1 MTDPSYA
8 DLTEDP
14 ALVVERDAL
23 IRSLPV
29 NAPIYMPTER
39 IPLVDQITG
48 LKRAAEIYDERLDAV
63 YRPALRRLRD
73 LCKGKDRCFVIGNGP
88 SLNRTNLERLRDEV
102 TIAMNGFFL
111 KTPELSWTPTF
122 YVVEDH
128 LVAEDRA
135 KWIQEFKGPVKLFP
149 ANLAYCL
156 EEADDTI
163 FFNLRPRKSY
173 PHGFDFSLDAS
184 DVVYTGGT
192 VTYSCLQLAHY
203 LGFKEIHLIGVDADY
218 AIPTDAKY
226 VGETSVGEID
236 MESDDAN
243 HFHPDYFGKGFRW
256 HDPNVDKMLLAYE
269 EARRVTDEIGTG
281 RIFNAGV
288 GGKLEVFERVDYDS
302 LFEDRDRA
310 GTPRTLLIDMTAVG
324 GGTATGEI
332 KASYFRTLDQNKI
345 LHLSAVGQKLFLN
358 RLSEAHADRRVYE
371 EDDPSVLDECIGFD
385 PEVIVYRPV
394 EEKPGLH
401 AAAMTLARNL
411 GRPLVVWMMDDWPLR
426 LLARDPLAF
435 RKVNAELT
443 ELLQM
448 ASERFAISEKMASVY
463 EKRYGVA
470 FRILRNGVKFD
481 EWPTVAPIRDEGP
494 FRIRYSGGLADD
506 MSCQAV
512 LDVARAVSTLA
523 AEMDITLEIRTQA
536 HWLGEKGE
544 LFSGLKGVE
553 LSAAS
558 LSSEA
563 YKAWVSEADLL
574 VMAYNF
580 DTATQRYV
588 GLSFANKTPEY
599 LASGAP
605 VLAYG
610 SRNLST
616 IEFVSGVPGVE
627 VVTEEGVEGLVE
639 SIRALLTDPGRRRA
653 MRDEARAWAFDHLN
667 LDRGRLSFLRSLQR
681 AARAEPARPE
691 VLDAALPSV
700 IGAGAVDE
708 GHAGPPFSV
717 AAHFDG
723 LTKIAFPDGPAL
735 DVSPLR
741 SLSIRFRPATRTP
754 RYVFSGFNDSS
765 PPTLLMAGP
774 LTVLQTKP
782 DELEARIR
790 LGSSH
795 LNRTWRIRRGQPM
808 ELSATLDGQGVTIV
822 VDGDAWTPDLG
833 GQTPSCEARRIQIG
847 CGHRQRYWAG
857 ALESLV
863 VTHGDPGQPQSWSA
877 FATEAWRSRAET
889 RLEGAALDALAA
901 APVAR
906 PADVLSRFKNRHR
919 GQRCFIMGNG
929 PSLNQTDL
937 SKLAGE
943 TVFACNAVHLLF
955 DRIAW
960 RPTFY
965 ASVDSRTTA
974 DRAADISRMLAQT
987 PDMTAFFPATQQLHD
1002 GSGALLDTRRLVGVH
1017 DNAWFFNEVT
1027 NSQADLPHSMF
1038 SLDAGERVVMPYTV
1052 AITMM
1057 QLAAYMGF
1065 SDIYLVGCDTR
1076 YVVPSNVDQG
1086 GPTAGDGRGL
1096 LLTSTADDDPNHFD
1110 PRYFGRGR
1118 RWHNPQVAKMIEH
1131 YGYARDALQGTGVSV
1146 YNATLG
1152 GDLEVFP
1159 RVEFDSLFQDA
1170 VRPEPRPA
1178 VVELAAE
1185 VEVVDRADVSPGVSP
1200 EAVAPASDGPAP
1212 AVEPQPRRTFY
1223 AAPASEPAH
1232 LIIAGARAA
1241 GALSLADLNA
1251 RPVMMLA
1258 SALDLR
1264 NEVPPTYVAAIG
1276 AVDPAATALVS
1287 EAAAEGSAKRILV
1300 SADLARIIPLSERVI
1315 SLDAVRPLLGPAPL
1329 ESVGPVATALLWAEA
1344 LGFRAVTVAGA
1355 EEAAVGPAGSPQ
1367 RDALLALIDR
1377 LDGSGVKVRL
1387 IH

>member
-1 MTDPSYA
+1 MTDPSNA

-14 ALVVERDAL
+14 ALVAERDAL

-63 YRPALRRLRD
+63 YRPALRRLRE

-135 KWIQEFKGPVKLFP
+135 KWIHEFKGPVKLFP
-149 ANLAYCL
+149 ANLAYCI
-156 EEADDTI
+156 EEADDTV

-192 VTYSCLQLAHY
+192 VTFSCLQLAHY
-203 LGFKEIHLIGVDADY
+203 LGFKEIYVIGVDADY

-256 HDPNVDKMLLAYE
+256 HDPNVDKMLLSYE
-269 EARRVTDEIGTG
+269 EARRVTDEVGVG

-288 GGKLEVFERVDYDS
+288 GGKLEVFERVDFDS
-302 LFEDRDRA
+302 LFVEKDRA
-310 GTPRTLLIDMTAVG
+310 STPRTLLIDMTAVG

-332 KASYFRTLDQNKI
+332 KASYFQTFDQDKV
-345 LHLSAVGQKLFLN
+345 LHLSAVGHKLCLN
-358 RLSEAHADRRVYE
+358 RLSEAHADRRVYD
-371 EDDPSVLDECIGFD
+371 EDDPAVLDECIGFD

-426 LLARDPLAF
+426 LLARDPLAY
-435 RKVNAELT
+435 RKVNAELA

-448 ASERFAISEKMASVY
+448 ASERFAISEKMAAVY

-470 FRILRNGVKFD
+470 FRILRNGVKFE
-481 EWPTVAPIRDEGP
+481 EWPTVAPIREEGP

-512 LDVARAVSTLA
+512 LDVARAVSILS
-523 AEMDITLEIRTQA
+523 AELDVSLEIRTQA
-536 HWLGEKGE
+536 HWLRDKGE
-544 LFSGLKGVE
+544 LFEGLPGVE

-558 LSSEA
+558 LSTED

-610 SRNLST
+610 SKNLST
-616 IEFVSGVPGVE
+616 MEFVSGVPGVE
-627 VVTEEGVEGLVE
+627 VVTEEGVDGLVE
-639 SIRALLTDPGRRRA
+639 AIRTLIQDPARRRA
-653 MRDEARAWAFDHLN
+653 MRDEARAWAFDNLN
-667 LDRGRLSFLRSLQR
+667 LDRGRLAFLRSLQR
-681 AARAEPARPE
+681 ASRLEPSRPE
-691 VLDAALPSV
+691 VLDQALPSIMGASIDTD
-700 IGAGAVDE
+700 IGGDPFEPAV
-708 GHAGPPFSV
+708 HL
-717 AAHFDG
+717 DG
-723 LTKIAFPDGPAL
+723 LTKISFPNGPAL
-735 DVSPLR
+735 DNSALR
-741 SLSIRFRPATRTP
+741 SLSMRFRPAARTP
-754 RYVFSGFNDSS
+754 RYVFSGFNDAS
-765 PPTLLMAGP
+765 PPTVLMAGP
-774 LTVLQTKP
+774 VTVLQTKA
-782 DELEARIR
+782 DELDVRIR
-790 LGSSH
+790 FGSRH

-808 ELSATLDGQGVTIV
+808 SLSVLIDGDQVHVT
-822 VDGDAWTPDLG
+822 VDGDAWSTGPQG
-833 GQTPSCEARRIQIG
+833 EAVSCETRRLQIG

-857 ALESLV
+857 EIESL
-863 VTHGDPGQPQSWSA
+863 TLGTASGDWSA
-877 FATEAWRSRAET
+877 FADDAWRGRTET
-889 RLEGAALDALAA
+889 RLDGGALDALAA
-901 APVAR
+901 TQVAR
-906 PADVLSRFKNRHR
+906 TPDVLSRFKNRHR
-919 GQRCFIMGNG
+919 GERCFIMGNG
-929 PSLNQTDL
+929 PSLNQMDL

-955 DRIAW
+955 DRIGW
-960 RPTFY
+960 RPTY
-965 ASVDSRTTA
+965 YVSVDSRTTV
-974 DRAADISRMLAQT
+974 DRAAEISAMLGET
-987 PDMTAFFPATQQLHD
+987 PAMTAFFPATLHIHD
-1002 GSGALLDTRRLVGVH
+1002 GSGAMLDTRRLVGIH
-1017 DNAWFFNEVT
+1017 DNAWFFNEVA
-1027 NSQADLPHSMF
+1027 NSEASLPHSMF
-1038 SLDAGERVVMPYTV
+1038 SLDAAERVVQPYTV

-1065 SDIYLVGCDTR
+1065 SEIYLIGCDTR
-1076 YVVPSNVDQG
+1076 YVVPHNVQQS
-1086 GPTAGDGRGL
+1086 GPRAGDGRGL
-1096 LLTSTADDDPNHFD
+1096 LLTSTSDDDPNHFD

-1118 RWHNPQVAKMIEH
+1118 RWHNPQVDRMIAH
-1131 YGYARDALQGTGVSV
+1131 YGHARTALEGAGVTV
-1146 YNATLG
+1146 FNATVG

-1159 RVEFDSLFQDA
+1159 RAVFDGLFQA
-1170 VRPEPRPA
+1170 ERM
-1178 VVELAAE
+1178 VE
-1185 VEVVDRADVSPGVSP
+1185 S
-1200 EAVAPASDGPAP
+1200 GPAP
-1212 AVEPQPRRTFY
+1212 VEPPAVSQPTTAFVSSP
-1223 AAPASEPAH
+1223 AAAEPIATPPMVEPDPAPPAPSPSFWSSYSATASESAH

-1264 NEVPPTYVAAIG
+1264 SEVSPTYVAAID
-1276 AVDPAATALVS
+1276 AIDPGSAALVLEAAT
-1287 EAAAEGSAKRILV
+1287 EGSARRILV
-1300 SADLARIIPLSERVI
+1300 SSDMARALPPSERII
-1315 SLDAVRPLLGPAPL
+1315 SLDAVKPLLGPAPAGHA
-1329 ESVGPVATALLWAEA
+1329 GPVATALLWAEA
-1344 LGFRAVTVAGA
+1344 LGFSTVTVAGA
-1355 EEAAVGPAGSPQ
+1355 EEAAVGEAGSAQ

-1377 LDGSGVKVRL
+1377 LDGSGVTVRFV
-1387 IH
+1387 H